1 MLTMKAQYSLGNAE
15 SYFREHLRVGD
26 YYMEGRSVSGQ
37 WFGEGA
43 RQLGLSGV
51 TNEPEFV
58 NLCRNLHPQTGEQLT
73 PRLNTKRVRV
83 DKDGNV
89 HESANRR
96 VFYDFTLSP
105 PKSVSIAAL
114 VGNDKR
120 IIEAH
125 DEAVQVAMRQLQIY
139 AATRVRTQGQYSQ
152 RNTGNVVGAIFR
164 HDTSRALDPH
174 LHSHCILFNATR
186 DAVESRWKALEA
198 CEMVTAQ
205 RFVRNIYYHELVRS
219 LRRFG
224 YGVEDNWRGDFEIAG
239 VSKELIDRFSKRH
252 AEIDQKTKELL
263 EREPDKA
270 GQNIKVIRA
279 NIAHK
284 ERARKIKD
292 VGIIKLQSSWNKQLT
307 WKEWWQIH
315 HLDRHRSPEISQ
327 KMTAGQAVGWAE
339 QHLFERRSVVHEH
352 EIWRHAL
359 EQLRGQ
365 DVSLAEIQAVTRQ
378 RSYIRDKQFHGQIT
392 TREVMQREFD
402 IVQLAQY
409 RIRQYEPLAPNYQTI
424 NHLLDY
430 QQEMAVKHILSSRDF
445 VTLFRGGAGTG
456 KTFALHEVK
465 AGLARARQVVHVL
478 APQRQQVADL
488 ERDGF
493 TGAETVSAFLAH
505 RSMRRGAV
513 VLVDEAGQI
522 GGQQMLEL
530 LSFVEANQGRV
541 ILSGDT
547 RQHGAVE
554 ASDALRAIEKYAGLN
569 AAELTNIR
577 RQNPAS
583 AKTQKERY
591 WLEEYKLAVDEAQRG
606 KCGLSFDRLDRHGAI
621 ISCTLANQQEKLT
634 EHFLELFKNQQ
645 STVVVSQS
653 WNEIHKVNDQV
664 RLGLKAQK
672 LIGNNETTVTA
683 LERQNLTDAQKRD
696 KRSYQPD
703 SVLVFNRPTA
713 GFKSGSV
720 GKLRSLTDKHLLIE
734 ADHRIRPVP
743 FKELDKITVCQ
754 PKELSLSTGDRLQL
768 KANDKSQDGRKLAN
782 GELVTVKK
790 IHADGRMALDDGRTL
805 PKHYRQFVRGYAVTS
820 YAAQGKTV
828 DYVLFSDSAVKAA
841 TNEQQW
847 YVTISRG
854 RKGVK
859 IFTADKIQLRQ
870 NITHSGHRTLALDMK
885 PSAFQK
891 LATMWGWDV
900 AFVLNVQQSRRA
912 SAKRVAEMA
921 QYEQLE
927 RQAEA
932 VRQAEALRQEESERE
947 SQAERQR
954 EAARQSQPAKESE
967 SVKPTETVERKIQKT
982 QTIRERIEM
991 ARRQANQNKQSGGM
1005 RI

>member
-37 WFGEGA
+37 WIGEGA

-58 NLCRNLHPQTGEQLT
+58 NLCRNLHPQSGEQLT
-73 PRLNTKRVRV
+73 PRLNSKRTSM

-120 IIEAH
+120 IIGAH
-125 DEAVQVAMRQLQIY
+125 DEAAQAAMRQLQTY

-152 RNTGNVVGAIFR
+152 RTTGNVVGAVFR

-174 LHSHCILFNATR
+174 LHSHCILFNATW
-186 DAVESRWKALEA
+186 DATEGRWKALEA
-198 CEMVTAQ
+198 SEMVTAQ
-205 RFVRNIYYHELVRS
+205 KFVRNVYYHELVRS
-219 LRRFG
+219 LQRFG
-224 YGVEDNWRGDFEIAG
+224 YGVENNPRGDFEIAG
-239 VSKELIDRFSKRH
+239 VSKEMIDRFSKRH
-252 AEIDQKTKELL
+252 VEIDQKTRELL

-270 GQNIKVIRA
+270 NQNIKVIRA

-292 VGIIKLQSSWNKQLT
+292 VGIVKLQSMWNKQLS
-307 WKEWWQIH
+307 WKEWWQISR
-315 HLDRHRSPEISQ
+315 LDKHRSLDIPEKI
-327 KMTAGQAVGWAE
+327 TAGQAVSWAE

-352 EIWRHAL
+352 EIWCHAL
-359 EQLRGQ
+359 EHLRGQ
-365 DVSLAEIQAVTRQ
+365 DVSLAEIQAATRQ
-378 RSYIRDKQFHGQIT
+378 RGYIRDEQFNGQIT
-392 TREVMQREFD
+392 TREVLQREFD
-402 IVQLAQY
+402 IVRLAQH
-409 RIRQYEPLAPNYQTI
+409 RMRQYEPLVANYQII
-424 NHLLDY
+424 NRSLDY
-430 QQEMAVKHILSSRDF
+430 EQEMAVKHILSSRNF

-456 KTFALHEVK
+456 KSFTLREVK
-465 AGLARARQVVHVL
+465 SGLAKARQVVHVL

-493 TGAETVSAFLAH
+493 TGAETVSAFLAQK
-505 RSMRRGAV
+505 SMRRGAV

-530 LSFVEANQGRV
+530 LSYVEANQGRV

-554 ASDALRAIEKYAGLN
+554 ASDALRAIEKYSGLN

-583 AKTQKERY
+583 AKTQMERQ
-591 WLEEYKLAVDEAQRG
+591 WLEQYKLAVDEAQRG
-606 KCGLSFDRLDRHGAI
+606 KFGSSFDRLDGQGAI
-621 ISCTLANQQEKLT
+621 ITCTLANQQEKLT

-653 WNEIHKVNDQV
+653 WNEIHRLNDTI

-672 LIGNNETTVTA
+672 LIGADETTVTA
-683 LERQNLTDAQKRD
+683 LERQDLTDAQKRD
-696 KRSYQPD
+696 KRFYQPD
-703 SVLVFNRPTA
+703 SVLMFNRPTA
-713 GFKSGSV
+713 GFKSGSA
-720 GKLRSLTDKHLLIE
+720 GKLRGITDKHLLIE
-734 ADHRIRPVP
+734 ADNRIRPVS

-754 PKELSLSTGDRLQL
+754 PKELSLSSGDRLQL
-768 KANDKSQDGRKLAN
+768 KANDKSQDGRELAN

-790 IHADGRMALDDGRTL
+790 IHTDGRITLDDGRAL
-805 PKHYRQFVRGYAVTS
+805 PNHYRQFVRGYAVTS

-828 DYVLFSDSAVKAA
+828 DCVLFSDSAVKAA

-870 NITHSGHRTLALDMK
+870 NIARSGNRTLAMDMK
-885 PSAFQK
+885 PGAVQK
-891 LATMWGWDV
+891 LAAALRRNV
-900 AFVLNVQQSRRA
+900 AFILDVQQSRRKTA
-912 SAKRVAEMA
+912 
-921 QYEQLE
+921 E
-927 RQAEA
+927 RQVENL
-932 VRQAEALRQEESERE
+932 RQAEALRREEL
-947 SQAERQR
+947 ERQAKAR
-954 EAARQSQPAKESE
+954 RQAAAMKQAQVEKLVEKANE
-967 SVKPTETVERKIQKT
+967 SVKPAESIRPTVKPSES
-982 QTIRERIEM
+982 IRQRIEM
-991 ARRQANQNKQSGGM
+991 LRQKRNQQRSRGM

>member
-26 YYMEGRSVSGQ
+26 YYMEGHSVSGQ

-43 RQLGLSGV
+43 RELGLSGV
-51 TNEPEFV
+51 TTEKDFLNM
-58 NLCRNLHPQTGEQLT
+58 CRNIHPQTDEQLT
-73 PRLNTKRVRV
+73 PRLNSKRISM

-89 HESANRR
+89 REAANRR

-139 AATRVRTQGQYSQ
+139 AATRVRKNNQYAHRS
-152 RNTGNVVGAIFR
+152 TGKVVGAIFR

-174 LHSHCILFNATR
+174 LHSHCILFNATH
-186 DAVESRWKALEA
+186 DSVEGRWKALEA

-205 RFVRNIYYHELVRS
+205 KFVRNVYYHELVRS
-219 LRRFG
+219 LQRFG
-224 YGVEDNWRGDFEIAG
+224 YGVENNPRGDFEIVG
-239 VSKELIDRFSKRH
+239 IGKELIDRFSKRH

-270 GQNIKVIRA
+270 NKNIKVIRA

-292 VGIIKLQSSWNKQLT
+292 VGIVKLQSQWNKQLT
-307 WKEWWQIH
+307 WKEWWQIN
-315 HLDRHRSPEISQ
+315 HLDKQRSPETLPKITTS
-327 KMTAGQAVGWAE
+327 QAVAWAE

-352 EIWRHAL
+352 EIWQHAL

-365 DVSLAEIQAVTRQ
+365 DVSLAEIQSATRK
-378 RSYIRDKQFHGQIT
+378 RDYIRDEQFNGQVT
-392 TREVMQREFD
+392 TREVLQREFD
-402 IVQLAQY
+402 IVQLAQH
-409 RIRQYEPLAPNYQTI
+409 RTRQYEPLVANYHKT
-424 NHLLDY
+424 NHSLDY
-430 QQEMAVKHILSSRDF
+430 EQELAVEHILSSRNF

-456 KTFALHEVK
+456 KSFTLREVK
-465 AGLARARQVVHVL
+465 AGLAKAREVVHVL

-493 TGAETVSAFLAH
+493 TGAETVSAFLAQK
-505 RSMRRGAV
+505 SMRRCAV
-513 VLVDEAGQI
+513 VIVDEAGQI

-530 LSFVEANQGRV
+530 LSYVEANQGRV

-554 ASDALRAIEKYAGLN
+554 ASDALRAIEKYSGLT

-577 RQNPAS
+577 RQNPDS
-583 AKTQKERY
+583 AKTQKERH
-591 WLEEYKLAVDEAQRG
+591 WLEQYKLAVDEAQRG
-606 KCGLSFDRLDRHGAI
+606 KFGSSFDRLDRQGAI
-621 ISCTLANQQEKLT
+621 IPCTLANQQEKLT
-634 EHFLELFKNQQ
+634 EHFLGLFKNQQ

-653 WNEIHKVNDQV
+653 WNEIHKINEKA

-672 LIGNNETTVTA
+672 LISDAETMVTA
-683 LERQNLTDAQKRD
+683 LERQDLTDAQKRD
-696 KRSYQPD
+696 KRFYQPD
-703 SVLVFNRPTA
+703 AVLVFNRPTA
-713 GFKSGSV
+713 GFKSGSA
-720 GKLRSLTDKHLLIE
+720 GKLRGMTNKHLLIE
-734 ADHRIRPVP
+734 ADNRIRPVP

-754 PKELSLSTGDRLQL
+754 PKELSLSSGDRLQL
-768 KANDKSQDGRKLAN
+768 KANDKSQDGRRLAN

-790 IHADGRMALDDGRTL
+790 IHADGRIALDDGRTL
-805 PKHYRQFVRGYAVTS
+805 SKNYRQFVRGYAVTS

-859 IFTADKIQLRQ
+859 IFTADKNQLRQ
-870 NITHSGHRTLALDMK
+870 NITRSGNRTLAMDMK
-885 PSAFQK
+885 PSAVQK
-891 LATMWGWDV
+891 LATVWGRDV
-900 AFVLNVQQSRRA
+900 AYVLNVQESQRVSSKRA
-912 SAKRVAEMA
+912 AEAA
-921 QYEQLE
+921 QREKLE
-927 RQAEA
+927 RE
-932 VRQAEALRQEESERE
+932 VEALQQSEAAKQ
-947 SQAERQR
+947 SQAVKPVEK
-954 EAARQSQPAKESE
+954 ATESIKRTE
-967 SVKPTETVERKIQKT
+967 TVKPTVKPSES
-982 QTIRERIEM
+982 IRRRIEIS
-991 ARRQANQNKQSGGM
+991 RQQIQQKSKGM

>member
-1 MLTMKAQYSLGNAE
+1 MLTMKAQYSLQNAE

-37 WFGEGA
+37 WIGEGA
-43 RQLGLSGV
+43 RRLGLSGV
-51 TNEPEFV
+51 TNEAEFV
-58 NLCRNLHPQTGEQLT
+58 NLCRNLHPQSGEQLT
-73 PRLNTKRVRV
+73 PRLNSKRVRV

-125 DEAVQVAMRQLQIY
+125 DEAVQVAMRQLQTY

-152 RNTGNVVGAIFR
+152 RATGNVVGAVFR

-174 LHSHCILFNATR
+174 LHSHCILFNATW
-186 DAVESRWKALEA
+186 DATEGRWKALEA

-205 RFVRNIYYHELVRS
+205 KFVRNVYYHEMVRS
-219 LRRFG
+219 LQRFG
-224 YGVEDNWRGDFEIAG
+224 YGVENNPRGDFEIAG
-239 VSKELIDRFSKRH
+239 VSKEMIDRFSKRH
-252 AEIDQKTKELL
+252 AEIDQKTRELL

-292 VGIIKLQSSWNKQLT
+292 VGIIKLQSMWNKQLT
-307 WKEWWQIH
+307 WKEWWQINR
-315 HLDRHRSPEISQ
+315 LAKHRSPEISQ
-327 KMTAGQAVGWAE
+327 KMTAGQAVSWAE

-352 EIWRHAL
+352 EIWCHAL
-359 EQLRGQ
+359 EHLRGQ
-365 DVSLAEIQAVTRQ
+365 DVPLAEIQALTRQ
-378 RSYIRDKQFHGQIT
+378 RGYIRDEQFNGQIT
-392 TREVMQREFD
+392 TREVLQREFD
-402 IVQLAQY
+402 IVQLAQ
-409 RIRQYEPLAPNYQTI
+409 RGMRQYEPLVANYQII
-424 NHLLDY
+424 NRSLDY
-430 QQEMAVKHILSSRDF
+430 EQELAVKHILSSRNF

-456 KTFALHEVK
+456 KSFTLREVK
-465 AGLARARQVVHVL
+465 AGLAKAREVVHVL

-493 TGAETVSAFLAH
+493 TGAETVSAFLTQK
-505 RSMRRGAV
+505 SMRRGAV

-530 LSFVEANQGRV
+530 LSYVEANQGRV

-554 ASDALRAIEKYAGLN
+554 ASDALRAIEKYAGLTS
-569 AAELTNIR
+569 AELTNIR

-583 AKTQKERY
+583 AKTQKERH
-591 WLEEYKLAVDEAQRG
+591 WLEQYKLAVDEAQRG
-606 KCGLSFDRLDRHGAI
+606 KFGSSFDRLDGQGVI
-621 ISCTLANQQEKLT
+621 IACTLANQQEKLT

-653 WNEIHKVNDQV
+653 WNEIHKVNEQV

-672 LIGNNETTVTA
+672 LIGEAETTVTA
-683 LERQNLTDAQKRD
+683 LERQDLTDAQKRD
-696 KRSYQPD
+696 KRFYQLD

-713 GFKSGSV
+713 GFKSGSA
-720 GKLRSLTDKHLLIE
+720 GKLRGITDKHLLIE
-734 ADHRIRPVP
+734 ADNRIRPVP
-743 FKELDKITVCQ
+743 FKELAKITVCQ
-754 PKELSLSTGDRLQL
+754 PKELSLSGGDRLQL

-790 IHADGRMALDDGRTL
+790 IHTDGRITLDDGRTL
-805 PKHYRQFVRGYAVTS
+805 PNHYRQFVRGYAVTS

-828 DYVLFSDSAVKAA
+828 DYILFSDSAVKAA

-870 NITHSGHRTLALDMK
+870 NIARSGSRTLAIDMK
-885 PSAFQK
+885 PGAVQK
-891 LATMWGWDV
+891 LAAALRRNV
-900 AFVLNVQQSRRA
+900 AFILNVQQSQRK
-912 SAKRVAEMA
+912 SA
-921 QYEQLE
+921 E
-927 RQAEA
+927 RQAENL
-932 VRQAEALRQEESERE
+932 RQAEALRQKEPERLARVLRQAAAVKQ
-947 SQAERQR
+947 SQAVKVVEKST
-954 EAARQSQPAKESE
+954 ESIKPAKSIGPAVRSAES
-967 SVKPTETVERKIQKT
+967 
-982 QTIRERIEM
+982 IRQRIEM
-991 ARRQANQNKQSGGM
+991 LRQKRNQQRSRGM